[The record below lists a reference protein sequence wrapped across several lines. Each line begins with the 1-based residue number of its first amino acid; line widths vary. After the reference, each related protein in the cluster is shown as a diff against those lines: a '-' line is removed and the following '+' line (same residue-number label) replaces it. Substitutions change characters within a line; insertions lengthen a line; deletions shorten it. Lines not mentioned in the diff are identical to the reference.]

1 MGFNQRQDRILTRI
15 LSQWGNDPRR
25 PHNERIVSLDVLRGV
40 AVAGILIMNIQSFS
54 MPSAAYLNP
63 TAYGDLTGVNRCV
76 WIISHLF
83 ASGKFI
89 SIFSMLFGAG
99 VLIFIRNI
107 QSRGEVA
114 MELHFRRMAWLLLF
128 GIVHAYLFWQGDILV
143 TYALCGMGLWFFRN
157 MKPRSLLQFS
167 VLLFLIP
174 IVLATLLAYTLPCW
188 PNEAVEAIRENWNP
202 NAENI
207 RMQVEGMKGNWLER
221 MKIRVPETLSLQS
234 TVFMTETAWRVLSMM
249 LLGMF
254 LLKKEILTGRQS
266 RAFYIRMALTGLF
279 TGYLLSA
286 IGVLINFHKAWSLEY
301 SMFFGGEFNYVGSIA
316 VALGY
321 TAVVMLIVKSD
332 RFRVMA
338 DVFSALGRTAFSNYI
353 LQTLICITIFY
364 GSGLGLFGSVQR
376 KYQLLIVIGVW
387 IFQVV
392 LTSLWLGRFRQGPL
406 EWFWRRL
413 TYRQEF

>member
-1 MGFNQRQDRILTRI
+1 MPDQDY
-15 LSQWGNDPRR
+15 S
-25 PHNERIVSLDVLRGV
+25 HHERIVSLDVLRGV

-63 TAYGDLTGVNRCV
+63 TVYGDLTGVNRWV
-76 WIISHLF
+76 WIISHLL

-99 VLIFIRNI
+99 VLIFIRNV

-128 GIVHAYLFWQGDILV
+128 GMVHAYLFWQGDILV

-157 MKPRSLLQFS
+157 MKPGSLLQFS
-167 VLLFLIP
+167 VFIFLVP
-174 IVLATLLAYTLPCW
+174 IVLATLLAHTLPYW

-221 MKIRVPETLSLQS
+221 MKIRVPETLSMQS
-234 TVFMTETAWRVLSMM
+234 TVFMAETAWRVLSMM

-254 LLKKEILTGRQS
+254 LLKKEILTGGQP
-266 RAFYIRMALTGLF
+266 RAIYIRMALIGLF

-286 IGVLINFHKAWSLEY
+286 AGVWLNFHKAWSLEY
-301 SMFFGGEFNYVGSIA
+301 SMFIGSQFNYAGSIA

-321 TAVVMLIVKSD
+321 TGVVMLIVKSD
-332 RFRVMA
+332 RFRAIVE
-338 DVFSALGRTAFSNYI
+338 VFSALGRTAFSNYI

-364 GSGLGLFGSVQR
+364 GNGLGLFGSVQR

-387 IFQVV
+387 LLQVV
-392 LTSLWLGRFRQGPL
+392 LTRLWLGRFRQGPL

>member
-54 MPSAAYLNP
+54 MPPAAYLNP

-76 WIISHLF
+76 WIISHLL

-99 VLIFIRNI
+99 VLIFIRNV

-157 MKPRSLLQFS
+157 MNPGSLLQFS
-167 VLLFLIP
+167 VFLFLVP
-174 IVLATLLAYTLPCW
+174 IVLATLLAHTLTNW

-202 NAENI
+202 DGENI
-207 RMQVEGMKGNWLER
+207 LMQVEGMKGNWLER
-221 MKIRVPETLSLQS
+221 MKIRVPETLTLQS

-266 RAFYIRMALTGLF
+266 RTFYIRMAVIGLIS
-279 TGYLLSA
+279 GNLLSA
-286 IGVLINFHKAWSLEY
+286 IGVLINFHKAWSFEY
-301 SMFFGGEFNYVGSIA
+301 SMFFGGQFNYVGSIA

-332 RFRVMA
+332 RFRVIV